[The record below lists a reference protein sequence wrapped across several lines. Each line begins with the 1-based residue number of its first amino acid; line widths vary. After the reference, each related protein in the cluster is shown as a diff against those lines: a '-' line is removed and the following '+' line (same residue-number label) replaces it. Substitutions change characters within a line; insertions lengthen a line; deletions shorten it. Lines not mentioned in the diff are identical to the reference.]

1 MAKTQIPTGGIADD
15 AISEEHLDA
24 TALTGNA
31 ALTAI
36 PAETD
41 EVLISD
47 AGTLKRMDYS
57 VISQG
62 HVKVWAHWDAAGT
75 PSLTDSFG
83 VSSITD
89 EGTGT
94 TDVNFTTALGNAN
107 YSCMTGGS
115 TIASTGNQQMFLVA
129 NNITDSDTVRIEVRK
144 IDIVGDTFA
153 VSDMANVHMVI
164 CGDNA

>member
-1 MAKTQIPTGGIADD
+1 MAFSKIAATTLSDD
-15 AISEEHLDA
+15 IISGK
-24 TALTGNA
+24 TALA
-31 ALTAI
+31 SI

-144 IDIVGDTFA
+144 IDIDGDTFA

>member
-1 MAKTQIPTGGIADD
+1 MAFSKIAATTLSDD
-15 AISEEHLDA
+15 IISGK
-24 TALTGNA
+24 TALA
-31 ALTAI
+31 SI

-41 EVLISD
+41 EVLVSD
-47 AGTLKRMDYS
+47 NGTLKRMDYS
-57 VISQG
+57 IISQG
-62 HVKVWAHWDAAGT
+62 HVKIWCHWDAAGT

-115 TIASTGNQQMFLVA
+115 TKKN
-129 NNITDSDTVRIEVRK
+129 RY
-144 IDIVGDTFA
+144 
-153 VSDMANVHMVI
+153 
-164 CGDNA
+164 

>member
-1 MAKTQIPTGGIADD
+1 
-15 AISEEHLDA
+15 
-24 TALTGNA
+24 
-31 ALTAI
+31 
-36 PAETD
+36 
-41 EVLISD
+41 
-47 AGTLKRMDYS
+47 MDYS

-144 IDIVGDTFA
+144 IDIDGDTFA

>member
-1 MAKTQIPTGGIADD
+1 MAFSKIASTTLSDD
-15 AISEEHLDA
+15 IISGK
-24 TALTGNA
+24 TALA
-31 ALTAI
+31 SI

-41 EVLISD
+41 EVLVSD
-47 AGTLKRMDYS
+47 NGTLKRMDYS
-57 VISQG
+57 IISQG

-115 TIASTGNQQMFLVA
+115 TIASTGNQQMYLVA

-144 IDIVGDTFA
+144 IDIDGNTFA

>member
-1 MAKTQIPTGGIADD
+1 MAFSKIAATTLSDD
-15 AISEEHLDA
+15 IISGK
-24 TALTGNA
+24 TALA
-31 ALTAI
+31 SI

-41 EVLISD
+41 EVLVSD
-47 AGTLKRMDYS
+47 NGTLKRMDYS
-57 VISQG
+57 IISQG

-115 TIASTGNQQMFLVA
+115 TIASTGNQQMYLVA

-144 IDIVGDTFA
+144 IDIDGNTFA